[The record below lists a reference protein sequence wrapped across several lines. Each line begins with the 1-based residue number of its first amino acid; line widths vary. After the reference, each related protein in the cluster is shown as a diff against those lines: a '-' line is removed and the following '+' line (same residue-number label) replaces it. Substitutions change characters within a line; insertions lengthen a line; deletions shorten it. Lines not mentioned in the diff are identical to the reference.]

1 VPSAAQCDDRERKIE
16 RHSPQVP
23 SPALPSLNAW
33 LGRACEMAGSASV
46 RSLDSGA
53 MHDLTELTAAF
64 TACAPGGANR
74 GFLHGLPLFQRLGQA
89 IR

>member
-1 VPSAAQCDDRERKIE
+1 
-16 RHSPQVP
+16 
-23 SPALPSLNAW
+23 
-33 LGRACEMAGSASV
+33 MAGSASV